1 MILWITI
8 VSLLFSHV
16 ENIFPIVII
25 FFLFWEFFSC
35 CKNISSAA
43 RIFLLLQ
50 KFSFSQETFLFF
62 WEFFCCFKNFSP
74 LWKYFSCCENF
85 LLAVKI
91 LPPSWEFF
99 YSSEIFVIERHF
111 TSKSCNIWYARLF
124 RLCLVL
130 QPRSHQSK
138 R

>member
-62 WEFFCCFKNFSP
+62 WEFFCFKNFSP

-91 LPPSWEFF
+91 LPPLWEFF
-99 YSSEIFVIERHF
+99 YSSKIFVIERHF
-111 TSKSCNIWYARLF
+111 TSKSCNKWYARLS